1 MKSIFTIL
9 SLLVC
14 VLTQAQ
20 DFRFGKVSKEEVLEA
35 AHPVDGEAD
44 AAVLYRKIST
54 HYQYSDNGFTLV
66 TDVHERIKI
75 YNKDGFDWATRE
87 LRQYQDSNK
96 RENISGLKGYTYNI
110 VEGKLVD
117 EKLKNDGIFEE
128 EASKYLHKTRF
139 TMPAVT
145 EGSVIEYEYSLRSP
159 FVTTID
165 DIMLQY
171 TIPINKL
178 EASVSIPEFLGFK
191 KHFNL
196 RSPLTFTINESSK
209 NFSFTSLES
218 VVGRGGSIKSST
230 GTSQVQ
236 YNQHIYSIEKEN
248 IPALKREAFV
258 DYVWNYAAVLKWE
271 LQFTKFPNSLVENYT
286 ETWENVSKSIYVDSY
301 GKELGRTGYFNK
313 DLDQILSGVTD
324 HGKKASL
331 VYNFVKAKIKWN
343 GYAGF
348 IAENG
353 GAKAYKEG
361 EGNVADINLALAS
374 MLKYAGLKSYPV
386 LLSTKDNGIP
396 LFPTR
401 KGFNYIVTA
410 VEVGENVFL
419 LDATDENNAFGDLPE
434 RARNWHGRIL
444 IDKEASDW
452 ISLMPAQQSKN
463 RLQISY
469 QFDESLKIQGKTINV
484 INGYYAKTFRD
495 NYKNVNKDSYL
506 ETLEKG
512 KGNIVI
518 LNWKWRMKLKWEQ
531 I

>member
-1 MKSIFTIL
+1 
-9 SLLVC
+9 
-14 VLTQAQ
+14 
-20 DFRFGKVSKEEVLEA
+20 
-35 AHPVDGEAD
+35 
-44 AAVLYRKIST
+44 
-54 HYQYSDNGFTLV
+54 
-66 TDVHERIKI
+66 
-75 YNKDGFDWATRE
+75 
-87 LRQYQDSNK
+87 
-96 RENISGLKGYTYNI
+96 
-110 VEGKLVD
+110 
-117 EKLKNDGIFEE
+117 
-128 EASKYLHKTRF
+128 
-139 TMPAVT
+139 
-145 EGSVIEYEYSLRSP
+145 
-159 FVTTID
+159 
-165 DIMLQY
+165 MLQY

-301 GKELGRTGYFNK
+301 GKELGRTGYFDK

-331 VYNFVKAKIKWN
+331 IYNFVKTKIKWN

-518 LNWKWRMKLKWEQ
+518 SELEMENEIEVGTDIKQTYTFELENGMERINDKIYLTPLLFLAEKENPFKAEKREYPIFFYFPSLENKTVNILLPEGYEVEFLPESAIIDLNNGAGTFKFITLQNGNYLRIESEYNMKNTVYPPADYKSLKDFFAEVVNKHSEA
-531 I
+531 IVLKRI